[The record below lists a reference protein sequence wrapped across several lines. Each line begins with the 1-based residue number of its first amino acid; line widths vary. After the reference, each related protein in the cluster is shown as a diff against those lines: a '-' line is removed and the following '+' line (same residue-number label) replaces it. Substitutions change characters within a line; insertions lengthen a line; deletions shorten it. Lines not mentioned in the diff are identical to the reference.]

1 LKYLILLWSIFLG
14 VLAHADERAS
24 VLGRWASDNSILEVV
39 ESGGQLH
46 ATIIALLDPIY
57 RADEEDG
64 VAGTVRVDSKNPNEA
79 LRARPLVGIDLL
91 EAYSYEDGKWH
102 GRIYDPE
109 SGKTYKSQMTVDSDG
124 NLLMRGYIGMPML
137 GRTATFKPVASCTG
151 NIPKMLASVSPA
163 GSCTAG

>member
-1 LKYLILLWSIFLG
+1 MKYLCLLLSIFLG
-14 VLAHADERAS
+14 VLAHADERAA

-46 ATIIALLDPIY
+46 ATIIALLDPVY
-57 RADEEDG
+57 RADEDG
-64 VAGTVRVDSKNPNEA
+64 VAGTVRVDSKSPNEV
-79 LRARPLVGIDLL
+79 LRSRPLVGIDLL
-91 EAYSYEDGKWH
+91 EAYSYEDGKWR

-109 SGKTYKSQMTVDSDG
+109 SGKTYKSQMTVDPNG

-137 GRTATFKPVASCTG
+137 GRTATLKPVASCTG
-151 NIPKMLASVSPA
+151 NIPKMVASVSPA